1 MSSFLLAGMVG
12 ISLALL
18 YFAVSAFYSSKII
31 SSFKTTSVALAL
43 VGFIVRLTVLAT
55 ILYGVSLVKAIHF
68 QTTLISFAIGVTICL
83 AWKAVQS
90 YRKLGSLKTEPTK
103 L

>member
-1 MSSFLLAGMVG
+1 MVG
-12 ISLALL
+12 ISLALVNF
-18 YFAVSAFYSSKII
+18 FASAFYSSKIL

-43 VGFIVRLTVLAT
+43 VGFIVRLTLLSV
-55 ILYGVSLVKAIHF
+55 IFYGLSMAKTIHF
-68 QTTLISFAIGVTICL
+68 QTTLISFAIGFTICL

-90 YRKLGSLKTEPTK
+90 YRKLGSLKTETTK